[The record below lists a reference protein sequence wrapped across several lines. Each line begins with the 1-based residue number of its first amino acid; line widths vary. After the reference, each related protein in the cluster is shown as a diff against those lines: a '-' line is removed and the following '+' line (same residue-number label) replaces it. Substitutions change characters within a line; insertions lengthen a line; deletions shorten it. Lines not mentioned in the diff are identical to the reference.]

1 MARMAASC
9 TFSGAGKAGWP
20 MQKLMMA
27 LPVRASALTSASTTK
42 AFSVP
47 RAAARRL
54 ISGMGI
60 GRLIGEEGSDFIGVP
75 SRPMLI
81 NCVAYEEGR
90 KLADIEKRDIRN
102 YLQRPGCFVWVA
114 LRDATDDEL
123 AERQGERQDEFDLPP
138 PAVEDARHGHQR
150 PKIEEYGDLLFV
162 VVNTVEVVG
171 DELKVGEVDIF
182 VGRNYVLSVRQHS
195 EQGFLGV
202 RARAERE
209 PELLRNGAGYV
220 LYALL
225 DAVVDRYF
233 PVLDAVETELES
245 VEQQLFAAK
254 DPRANVESLYYV
266 KQKLTTL
273 KHVTGPML
281 EYSGKLLGGRV
292 PQVCAGLGEYFRDVY
307 DHLVRLNQSIDQA
320 RDTVATAIQV
330 NLGLVQIS
338 DTEVTKR
345 LAAYGA
351 LVAVPTMIVGI
362 YGMNFE
368 HMPELKWTYG
378 YPLVMGII
386 AAIDSF
392 LFWKFRRAG
401 WL

>member
-1 MARMAASC
+1 
-9 TFSGAGKAGWP
+9 
-20 MQKLMMA
+20 
-27 LPVRASALTSASTTK
+27 
-42 AFSVP
+42 
-47 RAAARRL
+47 
-54 ISGMGI
+54 
-60 GRLIGEEGSDFIGVP
+60 
-75 SRPMLI
+75 MLI

-90 KLADIEKRDIRN
+90 KLADIDQRDIKN
-102 YLQRPGCFVWVA
+102 FLQRPGCFVWVA
-114 LRDATDDEL
+114 LRDATEEEL
-123 AERQGERQDEFDLPP
+123 ARMQEEFELHAL
-138 PAVEDARHGHQR
+138 AVEDARHGHQR

-162 VVNTVEVVG
+162 VLNTIDVVG
-171 DELKVGEVDIF
+171 DELRIGEVDIF

-220 LYALL
+220 LYALM

-233 PVLDAVETELES
+233 PVLDAVETELEGI
-245 VEQQLFAAK
+245 EHQLFSAK
-254 DPRANVESLYYV
+254 DPRANIESLYYV

-273 KHVTGPML
+273 KHVTGPLL
-281 EYSGKLLGGRV
+281 EYSGKLFGGRV

-307 DHLVRLNQSIDQA
+307 DHLIRLNQSIDTS
-320 RDTVATAIQV
+320 RDTVTTAIQV
-330 NLGLVQIS
+330 NLALVQIS
-338 DTEVTKR
+338 DNEVTKR

-351 LVAVPTMIVGI
+351 LVAIPTMIVGI

-378 YPLVMGII
+378 YPLVMGLMV
-386 AAIDSF
+386 AIDLY
-392 LFWKFRRAG
+392 LFSRFRKAG